1 MSNQEGL
8 NFFDEWDKE
17 VAAAEE
23 QERKA
28 KVEKFYA
35 ERVEEDEQVNES
47 EHDEVGKSDTDD
59 VQPAKPAVNRYM
71 SKPLRTSEEYEAMI
85 DHTYMEDVVQPDG
98 QVQAITVTVFKP
110 QVHIAELMKPAYAYG
125 VR

>member
-8 NFFDEWDKE
+8 NFFDEWDRE

-28 KVEKFYA
+28 KVDKFY
-35 ERVEEDEQVNES
+35 EDRVEEDEQVNED
-47 EHDEVGKSDTDD
+47 EHGEVGQTDTDD
-59 VQPAKPAVNRYM
+59 VQPAKPAGNRYM
-71 SKPLRTSEEYEAMI
+71 SKPIRTQEEYEALI
-85 DHTYMEDVVQPDG
+85 DHVYMEDVLQPSG
-98 QVQAITVTVFKP
+98 KVEAIRVTVFKP

>member
-17 VAAAEE
+17 IEAAEQ

-35 ERVEEDEQVNES
+35 DRVEEDEQVTEDEHNEVAQA
-47 EHDEVGKSDTDD
+47 DSDDA
-59 VQPAKPAVNRYM
+59 QPVKASGNRYM
-71 SKPLRTSEEYEAMI
+71 TKPLRTQEEYEAMI
-85 DHTYMEDVVQPDG
+85 DHTYMEEVLQPSG
-98 QVQAITVTVFKP
+98 KTEMIQVTVFKP
-110 QVHIAELMKPAYAYG
+110 QIHIAELMKPAYAYG